1 MSNTLI
7 ANAGTSPQPTP
18 CIQPPGATCAL
29 QLGKLMK
36 LRDAL
41 IALKG
46 PLASSPGA
54 RSYIERRLLN
64 DEVYDRVLGKLA
76 DEQTIS
82 CKL

>member
-46 PLASSPGA
+46 PLASSPEA
-54 RSYIERRLLN
+54 RSYIQRRLLN
-64 DEVYDRVLGKLA
+64 EVYDRVLGKLA
-76 DEQTIS
+76 DEQTIN